1 MSKNRSS
8 FFSTQFLFV
17 LDHKTLDILDVND
30 PAVDFYGFS
39 REEFFQMNIRD
50 LGEKKD
56 RSMLIPTGKEDPATG
71 KIWVQKKKS
80 GETVYVQFTAH
91 TFNYKGRVAKLATA
105 HNVTSQVQNQV
116 KDTNEYPHIQLYRGN
131 KQLAEIIWDAD
142 QQVQKWSDKAE
153 ELFGW
158 SKDEVIGHP
167 NFFERFIYENELEEA
182 YNLVAEKVDAQERSF
197 TVNGRV
203 RTKKGEIR
211 ICEWHNTLIYDQTGN
226 LVSVYS
232 LVQDISDRKE
242 SEYLFKALSEESL
255 VGVYLIQDGIFKYIN
270 PRLAEIFNY
279 TKEEIEQK
287 LGPLDLTHPEDREE
301 VAENIRKRVDGEE
314 ESIQYD
320 FRCLTK
326 DNETIHIKV
335 FGSRIDYLGKPAIVG
350 TLLDI
355 THSKLAFERYQAS
368 VESFEDLFDSISDA
382 IYIQDKEGH
391 FLKVNDAAVKLNGY
405 DRDFLIGNTPDVLAA
420 PGKVDLEETH
430 AYFEK
435 ALNGTPQKFEQWGQR
450 KNGEVFPEEVIL
462 NPGTYL
468 GEDVVIAIS
477 RDISDRYEIEDKIQA
492 TEERLRQLFKNAPF
506 GIVMMDKHQ
515 DIKRINPAFEDI
527 FGYNAD
533 EIEGVDIDRL
543 IVPENNYEKGR
554 KISQDVFEGKVTSAT
569 AKRKRKDGSL
579 IDVLIYGVPVILNNR
594 SIGIFGI
601 YVDISDRMKA
611 EEKIKTSL
619 KEKEVLL
626 AEIHHRVKNNLAVI
640 TGLLELQQYNTDS
653 EEARDILR
661 ESQLRI
667 NSIALIHEKLYQN
680 ENLSQISIDVYLKEL
695 IDIIV
700 SSVSTEETEVSIS
713 VDSDSIYLTIN
724 QAIPCGLILNELITN
739 AYKHAFK
746 GRETGEIEISLKKEG
761 ETFFLVFADNG
772 RGMPDNLDFDNPKTL
787 GLTLIQTLA
796 RQLQG
801 TCAFESLEEGMCFTL
816 QFELDE

>member
-1 MSKNRSS
+1 MSKNDSS

-17 LDHKTLDILDVND
+17 LDHETLDILDVNE

-39 REEFFQMNIRD
+39 REEFCQMNIRD

-56 RSMLIPTGKEDPATG
+56 RTSLIPTGEENTAPD

-91 TFNYKGRVAKLATA
+91 TFNYNGRVAKLAAA
-105 HNVTSQVQNQV
+105 HNVTSQIQKQEKNATEFPQ
-116 KDTNEYPHIQLYRGN
+116 IQLYLGN
-131 KQLAEIIWDAD
+131 QHLAEIIWDAD
-142 QQVQKWSDKAE
+142 KQVQKWSDKAE

-158 SKDEVIGHP
+158 SRAEVL
-167 NFFERFIYENELEEA
+167 NDSQFFDRLIHEDELEKA
-182 YNLVAEKVDAQERSF
+182 YKLVAEKIGAKERSY
-197 TVNGRV
+197 TINGRV
-203 RTKKGEIR
+203 RTQKGEVR
-211 ICEWHNTLIYDQTGN
+211 ICEWHNTLVYDQTGN
-226 LVSVYS
+226 LISVYS

-270 PRLAEIFNY
+270 PRLAEIFHFR
-279 TKEEIEQK
+279 KDEIEHK
-287 LGPLDLTHPEDREE
+287 LGPLDLAHPEDREE
-301 VAENIRKRVDGEE
+301 VAENIRQRIEGEE
-314 ESIQYD
+314 KSIQYD

-326 DNETIHIKV
+326 DHETIHVKV
-335 FGSRIDYLGKPAIVG
+335 FGTRIEYLGKPAVVG

-382 IYIQDKEGH
+382 IYIQDKDGR

-450 KNGEVFPEEVIL
+450 KNGEIFPEEVIL
-462 NPGTYL
+462 NPGTYF

-477 RDISDRYEIEDKIQA
+477 RDIGDRYEIEGKMQV
-492 TEERLRQLFKNAPF
+492 TEERFRQLFQNAPF
-506 GIVMMDKHQ
+506 GIVMMDNHQ
-515 DIKRINPAFEDI
+515 DIKRINPAFEKI
-527 FGYNAD
+527 FGYDAN
-533 EIEGVDIDRL
+533 EIKGVDIDRL
-543 IVPENNYEKGR
+543 IVPESDYESGR
-554 KISQDVFEGKVTSAT
+554 KISQNVFDGNVTSAT

-579 IDVLIYGVPVILNNR
+579 VDVLIYGVPVILNDR
-594 SIGIFGI
+594 PIGIFGI
-601 YVDISDRMKA
+601 YVDMSDRMRA
-611 EEKIKTSL
+611 EERIKASL

-640 TGLLELQQYNTDS
+640 TGLLELQQYNTDY
-653 EEARDILR
+653 EEAKNILR

-680 ENLSQISIDVYLKEL
+680 ENLSQISIDVYLREL

-700 SSVSTEETEVSIS
+700 SSVTTEETDVAIS
-713 VDSDSIYLTIN
+713 VNSASIFLTIN

-746 GRETGEIEISLKKEG
+746 DRKAGEIKISLKKEDN
-761 ETFFLVFADNG
+761 TFLLVFTDNG
-772 RGMPDNLDFDNPKTL
+772 RGMPDNLDFDNPQTL

-801 TCAFESLEEGMCFTL
+801 NGAFENREEGMRFML
-816 QFELDE
+816 EFELDE